1 MGRVVRFWMLRIEH
15 SHAPVLPPLLS
26 LSFTST
32 LSPKTLFA
40 LWRRQFKENR
50 NANSRL
56 PPPLSSQTR
65 HLPRRSASRC
75 PKRRPRVSP
84 RADTN
89 LRRDDRVVVAAAVAA
104 VMVMMMTMEMGAVAV
119 VVVRLAQGHRDSVCA
134 CTSFQDETC
143 EKLDLSGRT
152 DAFSNVFMA
161 FCLLAQAEIPGRIAM
176 RLPKSGGT
184 DRARS
189 PFARFGST
197 RRARTCSCAGSLLH
211 ASYVRVAFSSRR
223 LILPVC

>member
-119 VVVRLAQGHRDSVCA
+119 VVVRLAQGHRDSVCGR
-134 CTSFQDETC
+134 TFFQDETY
-143 EKLDLSGRT
+143 EKLGLSGRT
-152 DAFSNVFMA
+152 DAFSNVLWRFA
-161 FCLLAQAEIPGRIAM
+161 CSHRPKFRGGSRCACQKAAVPTGHGRPSRDSEVPEEHGPAPAQA
-176 RLPKSGGT
+176 
-184 DRARS
+184 
-189 PFARFGST
+189 PFCT
-197 RRARTCSCAGSLLH
+197 RRTYEWPSPRA
-211 ASYVRVAFSSRR
+211 V
-223 LILPVC
+223 